1 MRAIVAIGAA
11 SAFAFLSAAYA
22 AETTTGPVTD
32 EKETGSDQPAPSPND
47 TLKAGMDPACKE
59 ILANQTKHT
68 KDEIEK
74 CGKPSE

>member
-1 MRAIVAIGAA
+1 MKAIVLVGALG
-11 SAFAFLSAAYA
+11 AFAFLSVAQA
-22 AETTTGPVTD
+22 AETTGPVTD
-32 EKETGSDQPAPSPND
+32 EKETGSSTAAPSPND

-68 KDEIEK
+68 KDEIAK